1 MNNSLIV
8 SGTSNTN
15 AESTKYQMGINPCV
29 TLLLKLLIQKAIID
43 TSTTGS
49 NKRDNLSSLDTYITK
64 VKPDIEKF
72 NEYAKINYEDL
83 TTRGKRC
90 NIIMSNVFK
99 G

>member
-1 MNNSLIV
+1 MFKLLFNNS
-8 SGTSNTN
+8 
-15 AESTKYQMGINPCV
+15 
-29 TLLLKLLIQKAIID
+29 IID
-43 TSTTGS
+43 TRE
-49 NKRDNLSSLDTYITK
+49 KYFKMRYNLSSLDTYITK
-64 VKPDIEKF
+64 VKSDIEKF